1 MVDLD
6 TPPFPDDQLCTHS
19 VVVSCLILLIRIE
32 IGVVASLDPHVEP
45 RVVSPA
51 SSHEVSCCHVLL
63 SFTFVHVKHEEKQL
77 LWHFWDH

>member
-6 TPPFPDDQLCTHS
+6 PPSFPDDQLCTHS

-45 RVVSPA
+45 CVVSPA
-51 SSHEVSCCHVLL
+51 SSHQVSCCQVLL
-63 SFTFVHVKHEEKQL
+63 GLSFVHVKHEKEKFFRHL
-77 LWHFWDH
+77 GDN